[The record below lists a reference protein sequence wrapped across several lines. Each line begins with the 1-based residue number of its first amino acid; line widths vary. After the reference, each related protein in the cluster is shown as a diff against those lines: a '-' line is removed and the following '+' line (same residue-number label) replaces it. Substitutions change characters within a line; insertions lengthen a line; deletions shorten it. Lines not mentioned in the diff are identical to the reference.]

1 MSGHR
6 FEFHNVP
13 HNLKQ
18 LVLLQSTQMSYI
30 ELTHLR
36 GSFILAQK
44 WHRFQIRCNLMFTLS
59 SDIDLRKQFTFAD
72 SKPVADARFPGE
84 VRHLSR
90 AVR

>member
-18 LVLLQSTQMSYI
+18 LVLLQSTEMSYI

-36 GSFILAQK
+36 GSFILATKMASFPDKIQFNVHIEQR
-44 WHRFQIRCNLMFTLS
+44 HRFKKTIHFC
-59 SDIDLRKQFTFAD
+59 
-72 SKPVADARFPGE
+72 
-84 VRHLSR
+84 
-90 AVR
+90 